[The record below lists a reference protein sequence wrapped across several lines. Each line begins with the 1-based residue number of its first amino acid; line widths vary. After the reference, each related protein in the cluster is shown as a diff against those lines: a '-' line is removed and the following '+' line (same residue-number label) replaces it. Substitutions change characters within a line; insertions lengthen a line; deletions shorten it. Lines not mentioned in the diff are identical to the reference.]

1 MFERF
6 TDRARRV
13 VVLAQEEA
21 LRLNHNYIGTEH
33 VLLGLLR
40 EEEGVA
46 ARALVSLGISLDEV
60 RLRVEEIIGR
70 GQDPPSGHVPFTPRS
85 KKVLELSLR
94 EALTLGHNYIGT
106 EHILLGLIRE
116 GEGVAAQILVQSGAQ
131 LSEVRNTVVR
141 LIEGLPHGASERM
154 PAEAVNVSL
163 ADENRHLRALVDRLR
178 AALARHAP
186 AEAGPSTDDPA
197 RKPLLAPVEPPP
209 AEGAYSPLL
218 KCSFCGLDH
227 DQVAKLIAGPQVYIC
242 DQCVGLC
249 NEFLAEEPPP

>member
-1 MFERF
+1 
-6 TDRARRV
+6 
-13 VVLAQEEA
+13 
-21 LRLNHNYIGTEH
+21 
-33 VLLGLLR
+33 
-40 EEEGVA
+40 
-46 ARALVSLGISLDEV
+46 
-60 RLRVEEIIGR
+60 
-70 GQDPPSGHVPFTPRS
+70 
-85 KKVLELSLR
+85 
-94 EALTLGHNYIGT
+94 
-106 EHILLGLIRE
+106 
-116 GEGVAAQILVQSGAQ
+116 
-131 LSEVRNTVVR
+131 
-141 LIEGLPHGASERM
+141 M

-178 AALARHAP
+178 AALARHAPAPPAGTLRAGP